1 MSSFC
6 TLPYL
11 RFGLIG
17 IFLSSTILSIF
28 PIHATPLIPGL
39 GGKHPLDERGIGEVL
54 LGELRCGACHADEYS
69 QDFHR
74 QGAPDLIS
82 VGQRLSPEY
91 LRRFLADPVRVQPGV
106 KMPDLLAGQSTMK
119 RSEVADAL
127 THFLVSLSGS
137 PIVAKPNPGNAR
149 AGRILFHDIGCVAC
163 HSAQLGNGS
172 KAVADGL
179 LPLAHVPIK
188 YDHHSLS
195 GFLFNPHQA
204 RPSGRMPDFY
214 LSGDESRDLAEYLMG
229 GKSPSV
235 KPFKVSAELVDKG
248 RAYFREFNCVACHS
262 LDREPPARQSLPLT
276 KLNPSRG
283 CLSTKPKDAPDYNL
297 SDIQRKAIA
306 RALTSSRS
314 RLSAGDAIAHS
325 LTAFNC
331 IACHARDDYGG
342 PSKEFLPHL
351 KTSEQGL
358 GNQAKIPP
366 GLTLAGAKLKPGWM
380 HKVLFDGE
388 SARPYMHTR
397 MPGFGEANLGF
408 LPALLAGVDKV
419 EIAEF
424 PEPGRKERGS
434 IRSAGHKLIGDKGL
448 NCITCHNF
456 NGKESPGF
464 KGMDLLTSYDRLQ
477 PAWYYHFMRNPAK
490 YRPGIVMPNY
500 WAGSKGARGDILG
513 GDTDAQVWAIWHYF
527 SYGQGAPTPSG
538 IHNPGSNIEVGGVVR
553 TYRGRSRI
561 AGYRGI
567 AVGFPGGLNYAFD
580 AATGTLSGIWRGDFV
595 SVGWGG
601 QGAGSFNP
609 RSRSINLP
617 RDVSFLQRFDEKEKW
632 PLLPVM
638 TKENPVNPDPLYPR
652 NLGYRFLGYAFDDAF
667 VPTFSYRCGDVGI
680 EDVSVAGEKD
690 GHALLKRTLKF
701 VAPAAQTLH
710 FRVIAGKVE
719 AVSDTHYKTPDLK
732 LKLPVTTT
740 ILRRPLGADPALRE
754 LILKLDL
761 PKGETRLLIDYELLR

>member
-1 MSSFC
+1 MSLMTKLFFI
-6 TLPYL
+6 
-11 RFGLIG
+11 RFSCFSIVLSLIY
-17 IFLSSTILSIF
+17 LSIF
-28 PIHATPLIPGL
+28 SIRATPVVPGL
-39 GGKHPLDERGIGEVL
+39 SGSHPLDERGVGEVL
-54 LGELRCGACHADEYS
+54 LGELRCAACHADEHS
-69 QDFHR
+69 HDFHR

-91 LRRFLADPVRVQPGV
+91 LRRFLADPVRVHPGV
-106 KMPDLLAGQSTMK
+106 KMPDVLAGQSKSRRT
-119 RSEVADAL
+119 EVAGAL
-127 THFLVSLSGS
+127 THFLVSLSDKSFIDGKS
-137 PIVAKPNPGNAR
+137 GGGDAN

-163 HSAQLGNGS
+163 HSAQDGNGRE
-172 KAVADGL
+172 VVGGDL
-179 LPLAHVPIK
+179 LSLSHVPAK
-188 YDHHSLS
+188 YGRESLA
-195 GFLFNPHQA
+195 GFLFNPHRA
-204 RPSGRMPDFY
+204 RPSGRMPDFH
-214 LSGDESRDLAEYLMG
+214 LSQVESRDLAVYLMG
-229 GKSPSV
+229 NKPLRTKPLQVDAGLV
-235 KPFKVSAELVDKG
+235 KKG
-248 RAYFREFNCVACHS
+248 EAYFREFNCVACHS
-262 LDREPPARQSLPLT
+262 LGGEPAGRQALPLT
-276 KLNPSRG
+276 KLNPDRG
-283 CLSTKPKDAPDYNL
+283 CLSDNPRNVPDFNL
-297 SDIQRKAIA
+297 SGEQRKALA
-306 RALTSSRS
+306 KALSGSRS
-314 RLSAGDAIAHS
+314 QLSPEDTITHS

-331 IACHARDDYGG
+331 IACHSREDYGG
-342 PSKEFLPHL
+342 PSKAFLPHL
-351 KTSEQGL
+351 KTSQEGL
-358 GNQAKIPP
+358 GNHARIPP
-366 GLTLAGAKLKPGWM
+366 ELTLAGAKLKPSWM

-408 LPALLAGVDKV
+408 LPAILAGVDKV
-419 EIAEF
+419 EPAEF

-434 IRSAGHKLIGDKGL
+434 IRSAGHKLVGDKGL

-477 PAWYYHFMRNPAK
+477 PAWFYHFMRNPAK

-500 WAGSKGARGDILG
+500 WAGAKGAREDILG
-513 GDTDAQVWAIWHYF
+513 GDADAQVWAIWHYF
-527 SYGQGAPTPSG
+527 SYGQGAHTPSG
-538 IHNPGSNIEVGGVVR
+538 IHNPGSNLEVGDIVK

-680 EDVSVAGEKD
+680 EDVSVALEQD
-690 GHALLKRTLKF
+690 GHALLNRTLKL
-701 VAPAAQTLH
+701 VAPGAQTLY

-719 AVSDTHYKTPDLK
+719 AVSDTQYKTPDLMIK
-732 LKLPVTTT
+732 LSLANA
-740 ILRRPLGADPALRE
+740 ILRPLGKDPASRE

-761 PKGETRLLIDYELLR
+761 PKGVTLLSIDYELLR